1 MKTSRI
7 LFAALLVLLSGV
19 VYGQDIE
26 VTGSVLDASDGTAV
40 PYASV
45 HVKGTMR
52 GVSADDQGRFSISAP
67 GDGVLVFT
75 CIGYDEKEVAVQGR
89 SVVQVSLS
97 PDSQM
102 LQETIVVAFGTST
115 KDSFTGSAAVVGES
129 DIARVQSSDV
139 TRALEGVV
147 AGVQM
152 SSSSG
157 SLDSSP
163 SIRIRGIGTISS
175 SVDKEPLYV
184 VDGVPFSGDLNTLNP
199 ADIESMTVLK
209 DAASNA
215 LYGARGAIHSTAP
228 DQ

>member
-75 CIGYDEKEVAVQGR
+75 CIGYNEKEVAVQGR
-89 SVVQVSLS
+89 EGLIQQQDIGAGHE
-97 PDSQM
+97 DSRQGHPLLLTAGKLM
-102 LQETIVVAFGTST
+102 GI
-115 KDSFTGSAAVVGES
+115 AVCQIYQIKTFQRRFYHIFS
-129 DIARVQSSDV
+129 D
-139 TRALEGVV
+139 
-147 AGVQM
+147 
-152 SSSSG
+152 
-157 SLDSSP
+157 
-163 SIRIRGIGTISS
+163 
-175 SVDKEPLYV
+175 
-184 VDGVPFSGDLNTLNP
+184 F
-199 ADIESMTVLK
+199 
-209 DAASNA
+209 
-215 LYGARGAIHSTAP
+215 
-228 DQ
+228 

>member
-7 LFAALLVLLSGV
+7 LFAALSVFLSAV
-19 VYGQDIE
+19 MYGQDIE

-97 PDSQM
+97 PEDRKS
-102 LQETIVVAFGTST
+102 VV
-115 KDSFTGSAAVVGES
+115 
-129 DIARVQSSDV
+129 
-139 TRALEGVV
+139 
-147 AGVQM
+147 
-152 SSSSG
+152 
-157 SLDSSP
+157 
-163 SIRIRGIGTISS
+163 
-175 SVDKEPLYV
+175 
-184 VDGVPFSGDLNTLNP
+184 
-199 ADIESMTVLK
+199 
-209 DAASNA
+209 
-215 LYGARGAIHSTAP
+215 
-228 DQ
+228 